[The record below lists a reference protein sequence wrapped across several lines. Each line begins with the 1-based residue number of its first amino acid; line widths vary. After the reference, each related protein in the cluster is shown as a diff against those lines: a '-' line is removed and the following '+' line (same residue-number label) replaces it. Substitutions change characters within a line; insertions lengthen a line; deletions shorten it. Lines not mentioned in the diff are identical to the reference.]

1 MICNEN
7 DSVTQYR
14 EILELAQYCEKIGV
28 EVRLEPLYD
37 GYAIQFKNGADMVQH
52 KYSYGSNAGCIEP
65 AIGSICDY
73 HAVALSTAKRLIR
86 HRRRILN
93 KPLE

>member
-37 GYAIQFKNGADMVQH
+37 GYAIQFK
-52 KYSYGSNAGCIEP
+52 KWRRYG
-65 AIGSICDY
+65 
-73 HAVALSTAKRLIR
+73 TA
-86 HRRRILN
+86 
-93 KPLE
+93 